1 MKRIIVG
8 LTGAS
13 GSVYFCRLLDFL
25 AQQEV
30 EVHIVASEQGEK
42 VLLHETG
49 TDLAHLVRQWSSQT
63 ARVVFEDNGNL
74 FSAIASGSFRCDAMA
89 ILPCSMHTLA
99 EIAHGITG
107 TLLPRAAD
115 VMLKERR
122 RLVVVPRETPL
133 SAIHL
138 RNMLTLAELGAT
150 VLPAMPGFYHQP
162 QTMGDLID
170 FVVGKTL
177 DSLNIDNDLFQRWKG
192 EEKENG

>member
-1 MKRIIVG
+1 MNRIIVG

-25 AQQEV
+25 CRQDV
-30 EVHIVASEQGEK
+30 EVYIVASEQGEK
-42 VLLHETG
+42 VLAHETG
-49 TDLAHLVRQWSSQT
+49 TDLAQLVRQWSKQT
-63 ARVVFEDNGNL
+63 AHVVLEDNGNL
-74 FSAIASGSFRCDAMA
+74 FSTIASGSFRCDAMV
-89 ILPCSMHTLA
+89 ILPCSMNTLA

-107 TLLPRAAD
+107 TLLTRAAD

-122 RLVVVPRETPL
+122 RLLVVPRETPL

-162 QTMGDLID
+162 RTLDDLVD